1 MNRWGKKFTAPSR
14 NRAESDPPPETGWG
28 KLPAARPGRSLR
40 PLRSPPP
47 PTHRDDGL
55 HREASSPR
63 SNQIKSKPNQLTRA
77 LAAVG
82 SPRRSRR
89 DHDDDDDEEEGVGLA
104 RGEKL
109 PRGAWFYSGGER
121 ALGELT
127 SPSRRR
133 TRRSSVVRR
142 RGGGGGVGPGAV
154 GFRAGRVT
162 GVWGQEMLP
171 PCGMVGQGW
180 QRDVCCQPGREEP
193 ARSWPGPWGPVSR
206 GHLDAR
212 VQF

>member
-1 MNRWGKKFTAPSR
+1 MGKKIHSPFSKSSR
-14 NRAESDPPPETGWG
+14 IRSTTGDG
-28 KLPAARPGRSLR
+28 LGEVTCGAAGPVSASIAL
-40 PLRSPPP
+40 PPP